1 MSGAIL
7 LNSTVLALARR
18 FGVLAFLALGLIDQ
32 SVIPVPGSLDALVVL
47 FVASKPD
54 LWWYYPLWATAGATL
69 GAYVTFRL
77 ARKGG
82 KEALEKK
89 LGKKKADKAHRI
101 FSRWGF
107 WSVFI
112 GTILPP
118 PVPIVPFLAVAGV
131 MEYPT
136 YRFLL
141 ATASG
146 RMLRFSIVAYVT
158 KLYGK
163 NIFGFLTRYYKPAL
177 YSLIALAIVGGII
190 GLFFYLRHRRN
201 DRSNKSDVP
210 ERKAA

>member
-1 MSGAIL
+1 MFAAL
-7 LNSTVLALARR
+7 FNSAVLGLARK

-32 SVIPVPGSLDALVVL
+32 SVIPVPGSLDALVIL
-47 FVASKPD
+47 FVASKPE
-54 LWWYYPLWATAGATL
+54 LWWYYPLLATAGATV

-82 KEALEKK
+82 REALDKK
-89 LGKKKADKAHRI
+89 LGQKRVEKAHRI

-141 ATASG
+141 ANATG
-146 RMLRFSIVAYVT
+146 RMLRFSIVAYIT
-158 KLYGK
+158 KFYGK
-163 NIFGFLTRYYKPAL
+163 SIFGFFSRYYKPAL
-177 YSLIALAIVGGII
+177 YSLIGLAVVGGVV
-190 GLFFYLRHRRN
+190 GLIFYMRYRRN
-201 DRSNKSDVP
+201 KKSRKSHVP
-210 ERKAA
+210 EHKAA

>member
-1 MSGAIL
+1 MPAVL
-7 LNSTVLALARR
+7 LFNSTVLAFARK
-18 FGVLAFLALGLIDQ
+18 FGILAFLALGLIDQ
-32 SVIPVPGSLDALVVL
+32 SVIPVPGSLDALVIL
-47 FVASKPD
+47 FVASKPE
-54 LWWYYPLWATAGATL
+54 LWWYYPIPATAGATL

-89 LGKKKADKAHRI
+89 LGNKRSDKAHHI
-101 FSRWGF
+101 FSRYGF

-141 ATASG
+141 VNAAG
-146 RMLRFSIVAYVT
+146 RMLRFTILAYIT

-163 NIFGFLTRYYKPAL
+163 SIFGFFSRYYQPAL
-177 YSLIALAIVGGII
+177 YSLIGLSVIGGVVAL
-190 GLFFYLRHRRN
+190 FYYRRYRRN
-201 DRSNKSDVP
+201 KRSNKSHVP
-210 ERKAA
+210 EHNAA

>member
-1 MSGAIL
+1 MLAAL
-7 LNSTVLALARR
+7 LNSAVLNLARK

-32 SVIPVPGSLDALVVL
+32 SVIPVPGSLDALTIL
-47 FVASKPD
+47 FVASKPE
-54 LWWYYPLWATAGATL
+54 LWWYYPLLATAGATL

-82 KEALEKK
+82 REALDKK
-89 LGKKKADKAHRI
+89 LGQKRVEKAHRI

-141 ATASG
+141 ANASG
-146 RMLRFSIVAYVT
+146 RMLRFSIVALIT
-158 KLYGK
+158 KFYGK
-163 NIFGFLTRYYKPAL
+163 SIFQFFARYYEPAF
-177 YSLIALAIVGGII
+177 YSLVGLAVAGGVVGLI
-190 GLFFYLRHRRN
+190 FYLRYRRN
-201 DRSNKSDVP
+201 KRSKNVRVP
-210 ERKAA
+210 EHKAA